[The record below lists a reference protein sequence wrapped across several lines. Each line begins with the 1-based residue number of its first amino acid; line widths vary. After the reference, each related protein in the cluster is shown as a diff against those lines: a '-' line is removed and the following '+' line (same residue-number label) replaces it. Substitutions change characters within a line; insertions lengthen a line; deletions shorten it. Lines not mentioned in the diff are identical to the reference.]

1 MKVLLLKDVYK
12 LGRAGDVK
20 RVADGFG
27 RNFLIPQRLATLATP
42 GAMTQAERIRESA
55 TKERARL
62 NEELGAVAEQLN
74 GLTLNFP
81 VKAGETGKL
90 YGSITSAMIMD
101 SIKEASGIEL
111 DKRQLD
117 AQPIK
122 TLGVHT
128 VEARLTIDLTPELT
142 ILVYRE
148 GDAPETAYGLDE
160 DLVAE
165 AEEAGQFVELAAELE
180 AEFDEALEEMD
191 VEQDLEALLDA
202 TAATLEDE
210 SEAQDMDEVISPESD
225 EG

>member
-20 RVADGFG
+20 RVADGYG
-27 RNFLIPQRLATLATP
+27 RNFLIPQRLATLATA

-55 TKERARL
+55 TVERARL

-74 GLTLNFP
+74 GMTLNFP

-101 SIKEASGIEL
+101 AIKDASGIEL

-117 AQPIK
+117 TQPIK
-122 TLGVHT
+122 TLGVHQ
-128 VEARLTIDLTPELT
+128 VEARLTIDLIPELT

-148 GDAPETAYGLDE
+148 GETPESAYGLEE
-160 DLVAE
+160 DLAVE

-180 AEFDEALEEMD
+180 AEFDEALEE
-191 VEQDLEALLDA
+191 VEAETEELMQ
-202 TAATLEDE
+202 AAPAMVDE
-210 SEAQDMDEVISPESD
+210 GSEAQDFDEEISAESD
-225 EG
+225 ES

>member
-20 RVADGFG
+20 RVADGYG
-27 RNFLIPQRLATLATP
+27 RNFLIPQKLAALATA
-42 GAMTQAERIRESA
+42 GAMTQAERIRASA
-55 TKERARL
+55 TVERARL

-74 GLTLNFP
+74 GMTLNFP

-101 SIKEASGIEL
+101 AIKDASGIEL

-122 TLGVHT
+122 TLGVHQI
-128 VEARLTIDLTPELT
+128 EARLTIDLIPELT

-148 GDAPETAYGLDE
+148 GEAPNTAYGVEE
-160 DLVAE
+160 DLAGE
-165 AEEAGQFVELAAELE
+165 AEDAGQFVELAAELE
-180 AEFDEALEEMD
+180 AEFDEDLEE
-191 VEQDLEALLDA
+191 LEAELEELLQA
-202 TAATLEDE
+202 TPDVADED
-210 SEAQDMDEVISPESD
+210 STAQDFDEEISEESN
-225 EG
+225 ES

>member
-20 RVADGFG
+20 RVADGYG

-55 TKERARL
+55 AKERARL

-74 GLTLNFP
+74 GMTLKFP

-101 SIKEASGIEL
+101 AIRDESGIEL

-122 TLGVHT
+122 TLGVHQ
-128 VEARLTIDLTPELT
+128 VEARLTIDLIPEMT

-148 GDAPETAYGLDE
+148 GEEPESAYGVEEELA
-160 DLVAE
+160 VE

-180 AEFDEALEEMD
+180 AEFDVALEEAEAEMEELMQ
-191 VEQDLEALLDA
+191 VEPTDAAEGSSEEVLEG
-202 TAATLEDE
+202 E
-210 SEAQDMDEVISPESD
+210 ISD
-225 EG
+225 ETDEG